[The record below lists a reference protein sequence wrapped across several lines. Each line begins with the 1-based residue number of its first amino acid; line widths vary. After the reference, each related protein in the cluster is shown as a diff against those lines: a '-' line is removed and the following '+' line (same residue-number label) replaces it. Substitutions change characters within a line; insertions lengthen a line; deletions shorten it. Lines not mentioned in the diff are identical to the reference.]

1 MRLTRGRVGN
11 MLPVLF
17 SGQPIMRIIRD
28 TVLALILIVIV
39 LVAIAFALPRK
50 YEVVRSIDIAA
61 SPDKVFEQIND
72 PRNWA
77 KWTVWNQ
84 RDPAMKIDYSGA
96 ASGEGAKWVWRSQS
110 EGNGEMEF
118 TRSDAP
124 KLLAY
129 KLYFP
134 DFDSRSTG
142 ELALVPAGIG
152 NGTRLTWSNR
162 GDLGNNPMR
171 RWMGLAMDK
180 MVGSDFDAGL
190 RNLQSLLEKQ
200 G

>member
-1 MRLTRGRVGN
+1 
-11 MLPVLF
+11 MLPALF
-17 SGQPIMRIIRD
+17 SAESTMRIIKNI
-28 TVLALILIVIV
+28 VLAVILLVVV

-61 SPDKVFEQIND
+61 SADKVFEQIND

-84 RDPAMKIDYSGA
+84 RDPAMKMDYSGA
-96 ASGEGAKWVWRSQS
+96 PSGAGAKWVWQSKS
-110 EGNGEMEF
+110 EGTGEMEF
-118 TRSDAP
+118 TRSEAP

-134 DFDSRSTG
+134 DFDSRSAG
-142 ELALVPAGIG
+142 QLVLEPAG
-152 NGTRLTWSNR
+152 NSTRLTWSNG
-162 GDLGNNPMR
+162 GDLGNNPVM

-180 MVGSDFDAGL
+180 MIGSDFDAGL
-190 RNLQSLLEKQ
+190 KNLKALVEK
-200 G
+200 

>member
-1 MRLTRGRVGN
+1 
-11 MLPVLF
+11 
-17 SGQPIMRIIRD
+17 MRIIKNI
-28 TVLALILIVIV
+28 VLALILIVIV

-50 YEVVRSIDIAA
+50 YQVVRSMDIAA

-72 PRNWA
+72 PRKWA
-77 KWTVWNQ
+77 NWTVWNQ
-84 RDPAMKIDYSGA
+84 RDPAMKMNYSGA
-96 ASGEGAKWVWRSQS
+96 PSGAGAKWVWQSKS

-118 TRSDAP
+118 TRSEAP

-134 DFDSRSTG
+134 DFDSRSGGQLVLEPTG
-142 ELALVPAGIG
+142 TG
-152 NGTRLTWSNR
+152 NSTRLTWSNS
-162 GDLGNNPMR
+162 GELGNNPMM

-190 RNLQSLLEKQ
+190 KNLKALVEKQ
-200 G
+200 L